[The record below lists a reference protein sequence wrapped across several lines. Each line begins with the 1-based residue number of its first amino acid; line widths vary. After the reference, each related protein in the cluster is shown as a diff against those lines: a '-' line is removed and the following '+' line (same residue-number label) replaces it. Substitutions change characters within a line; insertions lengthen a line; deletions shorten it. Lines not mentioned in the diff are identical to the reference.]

1 MVTPL
6 SIFLILMIFIMLVNF
21 RKEVTGILI
30 LVITDMLG
38 TSRKERDMMLNS
50 GDTAWMLIS
59 TALVILM
66 TVPGVAM
73 FYSGLTKRENVL
85 NTIFLSFVSLGIV
98 SLLWF
103 LFGYGL
109 IFSGD
114 ISGIIGSSHVGISL
128 INLGSASKYAPT
140 IPEGLFAIFQMTFA
154 AITVALISGAVV
166 ERIKFSSW
174 ILFIPLWFALVYV
187 PVAHWVWGGGFL
199 QNVGVHDFAGGIVVH
214 ITSGIAALALALVT
228 GPRYDQKLMPHH
240 LGYSVIGTGLLWFG
254 WFGFNAGSALSAG
267 SLAVNAMIVTNTSA
281 AAGMIGWILMDRLKT
296 GKPTLLGALS
306 GAVTGLASI
315 TPAAGFVDIGAST
328 VTGLVAAVICY
339 LAVSWLKPAA
349 EYDDALDV
357 FGIHGVSGI
366 IGTLGVGLFAVPALN
381 PSLTSGGLLTGSTS
395 LLVSQLIGVVTVT
408 VYTFIVTYLLAML
421 LMKFNGLR
429 VEREEEIQGLDI
441 NLHEETGYRLT

>member
-1 MVTPL
+1 
-6 SIFLILMIFIMLVNF
+6 
-21 RKEVTGILI
+21 
-30 LVITDMLG
+30 
-38 TSRKERDMMLNS
+38 MMLNS

-109 IFSGD
+109 IFGGD
-114 ISGIIGSSHVGISL
+114 VSGIIGSHQVGISL

-199 QNVGVHDFAGGIVVH
+199 QNLGVHDFAGGIVVH

-267 SLAVNAMIVTNTSA
+267 SLAANAMIVTNTSA

-306 GAVTGLASI
+306 GAVAGLASI
-315 TPAAGFVDIGAST
+315 TPAAGFVDIGASI

-349 EYDDALDV
+349 GYDDALDV

-408 VYTFIVTYLLAML
+408 VYTFVVTYILAML
-421 LMKFNGLR
+421 LMKFKGLR

>member
-6 SIFLILMIFIMLVNF
+6 YFFYSHDIYNVGRFSEVGYRHPYIGDCRYVRHIQ
-21 RKEVTGILI
+21 KE
-30 LVITDMLG
+30 
-38 TSRKERDMMLNS
+38 SDMMLNS

-98 SLLWF
+98 SLLGF

-109 IFSGD
+109 IFNGD
-114 ISGIIGSSHVGISL
+114 VSGIIGSHQVGISL

-199 QNVGVHDFAGGIVVH
+199 
-214 ITSGIAALALALVT
+214 
-228 GPRYDQKLMPHH
+228 
-240 LGYSVIGTGLLWFG
+240 
-254 WFGFNAGSALSAG
+254 
-267 SLAVNAMIVTNTSA
+267 
-281 AAGMIGWILMDRLKT
+281 
-296 GKPTLLGALS
+296 
-306 GAVTGLASI
+306 
-315 TPAAGFVDIGAST
+315 
-328 VTGLVAAVICY
+328 
-339 LAVSWLKPAA
+339 
-349 EYDDALDV
+349 
-357 FGIHGVSGI
+357 
-366 IGTLGVGLFAVPALN
+366 
-381 PSLTSGGLLTGSTS
+381 
-395 LLVSQLIGVVTVT
+395 
-408 VYTFIVTYLLAML
+408 
-421 LMKFNGLR
+421 
-429 VEREEEIQGLDI
+429 
-441 NLHEETGYRLT
+441 